1 MGKSFHHNIHRRQR
15 WPKSRRKRERRRIRS
30 RNRQLKDKTY
40 FTDFVRKTWPCV
52 FENHSTVPNME
63 SDMSLDELTSFTLL
77 ELGNAV
83 TRRYVSSKVKCMT
96 TLERLDES
104 IDVITTIL
112 EEVSETR
119 DLYKDML
126 NVLKFLASCK
136 KQLLRRGA
144 VTAFKGH
151 RSRPII
157 HDSVNKTPC
166 DMTSHDSSSDTTPHV
181 DSSSDTKPLDRSSLP
196 PLHPNTPSHMLK
208 VNTASIPE
216 PPPLPTQEQLS
227 GSRKKVAITCK
238 IGVPS
243 SDDVQSNPPSV
254 QKSHDEKQDEKS
266 DESWSCS
273 IM

>member
-1 MGKSFHHNIHRRQR
+1 MGKSFYHNIHRRQR
-15 WPKSRRKRERRRIRS
+15 WPKSRRKRERRRIRC
-30 RNRQLKDKTY
+30 RNRQLKDKTL
-40 FTDFVRKTWPCV
+40 FTNVVRKTWPFV
-52 FENHSTVPNME
+52 FENHSTIPNIKCNL
-63 SDMSLDELTSFTLL
+63 SLNELTSLTLL
-77 ELGNAV
+77 ELGNVV
-83 TRRYVSSKVKCMT
+83 TRRYVSCEIKSMT
-96 TLERLDES
+96 TLERVDECIHVITNVLDE
-104 IDVITTIL
+104 VR
-112 EEVSETR
+112 ETR
-119 DLYKDML
+119 EVYKDML
-126 NVLKFLASCK
+126 KILKFLASCK

-144 VTAFKGH
+144 VTTFKGH

-166 DMTSHDSSSDTTPHV
+166 DMTSHDSSCDTTPHV

-266 DESWSCS
+266 EESWSCN